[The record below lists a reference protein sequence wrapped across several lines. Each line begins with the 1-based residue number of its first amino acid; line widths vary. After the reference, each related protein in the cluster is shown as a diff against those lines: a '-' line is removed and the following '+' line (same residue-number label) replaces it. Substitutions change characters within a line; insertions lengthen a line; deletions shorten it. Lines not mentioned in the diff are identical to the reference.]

1 MARWSANA
9 TLFISKQSEFLLRPL
24 AAEIAAVAAVV
35 VVVVAQGKLLTI
47 KTKSKMPTEL
57 LRLLKTKTF

>member
-35 VVVVAQGKLLTI
+35 VVVAQGKLLTI